1 MRIGIFGGSFDPV
14 HIEHIRVAKA
24 TIDSLA
30 LDRLLIMPAFAPP
43 HKPNKRLSPNADRLE
58 MCRLAFA
65 DVEKAE
71 VCDFEIA
78 RGGVSYTYLT
88 CRHFRGLFPDA
99 ELFWLVG
106 TDMLR
111 DFPTWKNPEN
121 ILSNVMLAVCARNE
135 KEGWL
140 ERERTA
146 FLERFGRDFAV
157 VRYNGADVS
166 STKIRVLAAAGEPI
180 GEYVGEKVERY
191 IREKKLY
198 EIPRAKE
205 ALALEKESRKAH
217 SLRVAEVA
225 AKRAVDL
232 KIPERKAIAAA
243 LFHDC
248 AKNLPKGTF
257 SLPNEWGEVPES
269 VRHQFEGAI
278 LAEREFGITDEDIL
292 NAVRY
297 HTSGRENM
305 SELEKLI
312 FLADMVEEERVYE
325 GVDEIRAAF
334 WENKKGEGALDKC
347 LRLALKGTVEYLQ
360 KKGAS
365 VYPLTLA
372 ALKYY
377 ENKENNG

>member
-14 HIEHIRVAKA
+14 HIEHIRVAEA
-24 TIDSLA
+24 AIDSLN

-43 HKPNKRLSPNADRLE
+43 HKPNKTLSPNEDRLE
-58 MCRLAFA
+58 MCRIAFS

-88 CRHFRGLFPDA
+88 CRHFRELFPKA
-99 ELFWLVG
+99 KLFWLVG

-111 DFPTWKNPEN
+111 DFPTWKNPES
-121 ILSNVMLAVCARNE
+121 ILADVTLAVCARNE

-140 ERERTA
+140 A
-146 FLERFGRDFAV
+146 FEHATFFKRFQRDFAV
-157 VRYNGADVS
+157 VHYNGADVS

-180 GEYVGEKVERY
+180 GAYVGEKVEKY

-205 ALALEKESRKAH
+205 ALGLEKDSRKAH
-217 SLRVAEVA
+217 SLRVAETA
-225 AKRAVDL
+225 AKRAVGL
-232 KIPERKAIAAA
+232 KIPERKAVAAA

-248 AKNLPKGTF
+248 AKNLPRGTF
-257 SLPNEWGEVPES
+257 ALPNEWGEVPES

-325 GVDEIRAAF
+325 GVEKIRAAF
-334 WENKKGEGALDKC
+334 WENKKGEGALDEC
-347 LRLALKGTVEYLQ
+347 LRLALKETVGYLQ
-360 KKGAS
+360 KKGAA
-365 VYPLTLA
+365 VYPLTLE

-377 ENKENNG
+377 EQKEK